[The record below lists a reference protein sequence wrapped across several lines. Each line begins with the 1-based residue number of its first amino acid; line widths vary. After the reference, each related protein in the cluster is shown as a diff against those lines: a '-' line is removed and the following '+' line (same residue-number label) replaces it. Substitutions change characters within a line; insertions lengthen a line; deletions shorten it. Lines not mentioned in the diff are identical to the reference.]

1 MSLRSSLKL
10 LILFLL
16 FGATRFVSAQEM
28 PYFLTYT
35 HHMEEPGALEVALN
49 PVFGVPKGG
58 AKQFLASSLELEYG
72 VNGWWTSEL
81 YLDGQKTGG
90 ASALYTGWRFENRF
104 RLLMKEHAV
113 NPVLYVEYEDITG
126 ADRIFKEVVG
136 FDTFEGLLEP
146 ADEARHEKKRE
157 IETKLI
163 LSSNVR
169 GWNLAG
175 NLIAEK
181 NLSGEPFE
189 FGYAAGVS
197 RPFALAASPDPCSL
211 CPENFAVGVELYG
224 GLGEWRNVT
233 LAGTSHYVAPSVA
246 WNMPNGVT
254 FKLSPSFGINSNSNR
269 ALVRFG
275 VSYEI
280 PMFGSRIAR

>member
-1 MSLRSSLKL
+1 MFVRCSIL
-10 LILFLL
+10 LVLL
-16 FGATRFVSAQEM
+16 GAAGLASAQEM
-28 PYFLTYT
+28 PYFITYT
-35 HHMEEPGALEVALN
+35 HHMEEPGSLEVALN

-58 AKQFLASSLELEYG
+58 ARHFTASSLELEYG

-81 YLDGQKTGG
+81 YLDGQKTGRDI
-90 ASALYTGWRFENRF
+90 ALYTGWRFENRF

-136 FDTFEGLLEP
+136 FDTFEDLLEP

-157 IETKLI
+157 VEAKLI
-163 LSSNVR
+163 LSTNRR
-169 GWNLAG
+169 GWNVAG

-181 NLSGEPFE
+181 NLSGEPIE
-189 FGYAAGVS
+189 FGYAAALS
-197 RPFALAASPDPCSL
+197 RPLALAASPDPCSL
-211 CPENFAVGVELYG
+211 CPENFSLGVEMYG
-224 GLGEWRNVT
+224 GLGEWREVR
-233 LAGTSHYVAPSVA
+233 LAGTSHYIAPAIA
-246 WNMPNGVT
+246 WNLPNGVT

-280 PMFGSRIAR
+280 PLLFR

>member
-1 MSLRSSLKL
+1 MFVRCS
-10 LILFLL
+10 ILFVLL
-16 FGATRFVSAQEM
+16 GTARLASAQEM

-35 HHMEEPGALEVALN
+35 HHMEEPGSLEIAVN

-58 AKQFLASSLELEYG
+58 ARRFAASSLELEYG

-81 YLDGQKTGG
+81 YLDAQKTGRD
-90 ASALYTGWRFENRF
+90 SALYTGWRFENRF

-136 FDTFEGLLEP
+136 FDTFESLLEP
-146 ADEARHEKKRE
+146 ADETRHEKKRE
-157 IETKLI
+157 VEAKLI
-163 LSSNVR
+163 LSTNR
-169 GWNLAG
+169 KGWNVAG

-181 NLSGEPFE
+181 NLSGEPVE
-189 FGYAAGVS
+189 FGYAAALS
-197 RPFALAASPDPCSL
+197 RPLALAASPDPCSL
-211 CPENFAVGVELYG
+211 CRENFSLGVELYG
-224 GLGEWRNVT
+224 GFGEWRQVR
-233 LAGTSHYVAPSVA
+233 LAGTSHYIAPAIA
-246 WNMPNGVT
+246 WNLPNGLT
-254 FKLSPSFGINSNSNR
+254 FKFSPSFGVNSNSNR

-280 PMFGSRIAR
+280 PLAFP

>member
-1 MSLRSSLKL
+1 MLLRSSL
-10 LILFLL
+10 LFLL
-16 FGATRFVSAQEM
+16 LGAAGLASAQEM

-35 HHMEEPGALEVALN
+35 HHMEEPGSLEIAVN
-49 PVFGVPKGG
+49 PVLGVPKGG
-58 AKQFLASSLELEYG
+58 ARHFTASSLEVEYG

-81 YLDGQKTGG
+81 YLDGQKTGRD
-90 ASALYTGWRFENRF
+90 SALYTGWRFENRF

-157 IETKLI
+157 IEAKLI
-163 LSSNVR
+163 LSTNR
-169 GWNLAG
+169 KGWNVAG

-181 NLSGEPFE
+181 NLSGEPVE
-189 FGYAAGVS
+189 FGYAAALS
-197 RPFALAASPDPCSL
+197 RPLALAASPDPCSL
-211 CPENFAVGVELYG
+211 CPENFTLGVEMYG
-224 GLGEWRNVT
+224 GLGEWRQVT
-233 LAGTSHYVAPSVA
+233 LAGTSHYIAPAIA
-246 WNMPNGVT
+246 WNLPNGVT
-254 FKLSPSFGINSNSNR
+254 FKFSPSFGVNSNSNR

-280 PMFGSRIAR
+280 PLLFR

>member
-1 MSLRSSLKL
+1 LF
-10 LILFLL
+10 FLL
-16 FGATRFVSAQEM
+16 LLAAAQYVSAQET

-35 HHMEEPGALEVALN
+35 HHMEEPGSLEVALN

-58 AKQFLASSLELEYG
+58 AKQFLASSMEIEYG

-81 YLDGQKTGG
+81 YLDGQKTGRG
-90 ASALYTGWRFENRF
+90 SALYTGWRFENRF

-146 ADEARHEKKRE
+146 PDEARHEKKRE

-181 NLSGEPFE
+181 NLAGEPFE
-189 FGYAAGVS
+189 FGYAAGAS
-197 RPFALAASPDPCSL
+197 RPLALAASPEPCSL
-211 CPENFAVGVELYG
+211 CPENFSLGVELYG
-224 GLGEWRNVT
+224 GLGEWRQVT

-246 WNMPNGVT
+246 WNLPNGVT
-254 FKLSPSFGINSNSNR
+254 FRLSPSFGINSNSNR

-280 PMFGSRIAR
+280 PMFGSRMTR

>member
-1 MSLRSSLKL
+1 MLLRSSIL
-10 LILFLL
+10 LVLL
-16 FGATRFVSAQEM
+16 GAADIASAQEM
-28 PYFLTYT
+28 PYFITYT
-35 HHMEEPGALEVALN
+35 HHMEEPGSLEVEVN

-58 AKQFLASSLELEYG
+58 ARHFRASSLELEYG

-81 YLDGQKTGG
+81 YLDGQKTGRD
-90 ASALYTGWRFENRF
+90 SALHTGWRLENRF

-136 FDTFEGLLEP
+136 FDTFEDLLEP

-157 IETKLI
+157 VEAKLI
-163 LSSNVR
+163 LSSNRKGLNV
-169 GWNLAG
+169 AG

-181 NLSGEPFE
+181 NLSGEPLE
-189 FGYAAGVS
+189 FGYAAAVS
-197 RPFALAASPDPCSL
+197 RPLALAATPDPCSL
-211 CPENFAVGVELYG
+211 CPENFTLGVEMNG
-224 GLGEWRNVT
+224 GLGEWRQVT
-233 LAGTSHYVAPSVA
+233 LAGTSHYIAPALA
-246 WNMPNGVT
+246 WNLPNGVT
-254 FKLSPSFGINSNSNR
+254 FKFSASFGVNSNSNR

-280 PMFGSRIAR
+280 PLLFR

>member
-1 MSLRSSLKL
+1 MSIRSSVTL
-10 LILFLL
+10 LSLFLVL
-16 FGATRFVSAQEM
+16 GAASLASAQEM
-28 PYFLTYT
+28 PYFITYT
-35 HHMEEPGALEVALN
+35 HHMEEPGALEVELN

-81 YLDGQKTGG
+81 YLDSQKTGG
-90 ASALYTGWRFENRF
+90 DSALYTGWRFENRF

-126 ADRIFKEVVG
+126 ADKILKEVVG
-136 FDTFEGLLEP
+136 FDTFENLLEP

-157 IETKLI
+157 VETKLI

-189 FGYAAGVS
+189 FGYAAAVS
-197 RPFALAASPDPCSL
+197 RPLALAASPEPCSW
-211 CPENFAVGVELYG
+211 CAENFTLGVELYG
-224 GLGEWRNVT
+224 GLGEWRQVT

-246 WNMPNGVT
+246 WNLPNGVT